1 MFGRPS
7 REAVMRNVERAL
19 KASRLDYDV
28 REDGSVFLG
37 AMGDDLPINMAIVAD
52 DGNLT
57 LNIYCFLMFEI
68 PDSFR
73 DKMVNELN
81 TVNNTINNG
90 SFFMTD
96 EESRICFKIVQ
107 SYFDHLPSHKMIQNL
122 VMIAFKTVDV
132 NDGKLKNLIPADVL
146 RKDVMYNRLG

>member
-1 MFGRPS
+1 MFGHPS
-7 REAVMRNVERAL
+7 RAAVLRNVEKAL
-19 KASRLDYDV
+19 KASQLKYEVKD
-28 REDGSVFLG
+28 DGSIFLG
-37 AMGDDLPINMAIVAD
+37 AMGDDLPINMGITAD
-52 DGNLT
+52 DTNLT

-73 DKMVNELN
+73 DQMINELN

-107 SYFDHLPSHKMIQNL
+107 SYYDHIPSPKLIQNL
-122 VMIAFKTVDV
+122 VMIAFRTVDV
-132 NDGKLKNLIPADVL
+132 NDGKLKNLIPAGIL
-146 RKDVMYNRLG
+146 KKDVMYN

>member
-1 MFGRPS
+1 VLRS
-7 REAVMRNVERAL
+7 VEKAL
-19 KASRLDYDV
+19 KASQLKYEVKD
-28 REDGSVFLG
+28 DGSIFLG
-37 AMGDDLPINMAIVAD
+37 AMGDDLPINMGITAD
-52 DGNLT
+52 DTNLT

-73 DKMVNELN
+73 DQMINELN

-107 SYFDHLPSHKMIQNL
+107 SYYDHIPSPKLIQNL
-122 VMIAFKTVDV
+122 VMIAFRTVDV
-132 NDGKLKNLIPADVL
+132 NDGKLKNLIPAGIL
-146 RKDVMYNRLG
+146 KKDVMYN

>member
-1 MFGRPS
+1 MFGHPS
-7 REAVMRNVERAL
+7 RAAVLRNVEKAL
-19 KASRLDYDV
+19 KASQLKYEVKD
-28 REDGSVFLG
+28 DGSIFLG
-37 AMGDDLPINMAIVAD
+37 AMGDDLPINMGITAD
-52 DGNLT
+52 DTNLT

-73 DKMVNELN
+73 NQMINELN

-107 SYFDHLPSHKMIQNL
+107 SYYDHIPSPKLIQNL
-122 VMIAFKTVDV
+122 VMIAFRTVDV
-132 NDGKLKNLIPADVL
+132 NDGKLKNLIPAGIL
-146 RKDVMYNRLG
+146 KKDIMYN

>member
-1 MFGRPS
+1 MFGHPS
-7 REAVMRNVERAL
+7 RAAVLRNVEKAL
-19 KASRLDYDV
+19 KASQLKYEV
-28 REDGSVFLG
+28 KNDGSIFLG
-37 AMGDDLPINMAIVAD
+37 AMGDDLPINMGITAD
-52 DGNLT
+52 DTNLT

-73 DKMVNELN
+73 DQMINELN

-107 SYFDHLPSHKMIQNL
+107 SYYDHIPSPKLIQNL
-122 VMIAFKTVDV
+122 VMIAFRTVDV
-132 NDGKLKNLIPADVL
+132 NDGKLKNLIPAGIL
-146 RKDVMYNRLG
+146 KKDVMYN

>member
-1 MFGRPS
+1 MFGHPS
-7 REAVMRNVERAL
+7 RAAVLRSVEKAL
-19 KASRLDYDV
+19 KASQLKYEVKD
-28 REDGSVFLG
+28 DGSIFLG
-37 AMGDDLPINMAIVAD
+37 AMGDDLPINMGITAD
-52 DGNLT
+52 DTNLT

-73 DKMVNELN
+73 DQMINELN

-107 SYFDHLPSHKMIQNL
+107 SYYDHVPSPKLIQNL
-122 VMIAFKTVDV
+122 VMIAFRTVDV
-132 NDGKLKNLIPADVL
+132 NDGKLKNLIPAGIL
-146 RKDVMYNRLG
+146 KKDVMYN

>member
-1 MFGRPS
+1 MFGHPS
-7 REAVMRNVERAL
+7 RAAVLRNVEKAL
-19 KASRLDYDV
+19 KASQLKYEVKD
-28 REDGSVFLG
+28 DGSIFLG
-37 AMGDDLPINMAIVAD
+37 AMGDDLPINMGITAD
-52 DGNLT
+52 DTNLT

-73 DKMVNELN
+73 DQMINELN

-107 SYFDHLPSHKMIQNL
+107 SYYDHIPSPKLIQNL
-122 VMIAFKTVDV
+122 IMIAFRTVDV
-132 NDGKLKNLIPADVL
+132 NDGKLKNLIPAGIL
-146 RKDVMYNRLG
+146 KKDVMYN

>member
-1 MFGRPS
+1 MFGHPS
-7 REAVMRNVERAL
+7 RAAVLRNVEKAL
-19 KASRLDYDV
+19 KASQLKYEV
-28 REDGSVFLG
+28 KEDGSIFLG
-37 AMGDDLPINMAIVAD
+37 AMGDDLPINMGITAD
-52 DGNLT
+52 DTNLT

-73 DKMVNELN
+73 DQMINELN

-107 SYFDHLPSHKMIQNL
+107 SYYDHIPSPKLIQNL
-122 VMIAFKTVDV
+122 IMIAFRTVDV
-132 NDGKLKNLIPADVL
+132 NDGKLKNLIPAGIL
-146 RKDVMYNRLG
+146 KKDVMYN

>member
-7 REAVMRNVERAL
+7 RTAVLRNVERAL
-19 KASRLDYDV
+19 KDSQLKYDV
-28 REDGSVFLG
+28 KDDGNIFLG
-37 AMGDDLPINMAIVAD
+37 AMGDDLPINMAIIAD

-68 PDSFR
+68 PDSFK
-73 DKMVNELN
+73 DKMIGELN

-96 EESRICFKIVQ
+96 DESRICFKIVQ
-107 SYFDHLPSHKMIQNL
+107 SYYDHVPSPKMIQNL

-132 NDGKLKNLIPADVL
+132 NDGKLKNLIPAGVL
-146 RKDVMYNRLG
+146 RKDVMYN